1 MGNVC
6 NAKGLFSLT
15 FLAPKKSYE
24 RVYNSAQGI
33 LSVTDF
39 NCKSI
44 FLVYPKPSILR
55 HKLRILPSTIR
66 RLI

>member
-33 LSVTDF
+33 SSVTDF
-39 NCKSI
+39 TVNR
-44 FLVYPKPSILR
+44 FF
-55 HKLRILPSTIR
+55 
-66 RLI
+66 